1 MPKSKTM
8 TKKIFIIAGED
19 SGDLLGGRLM
29 AALHKLAP
37 PTVKLQFIGI
47 GGETMTAQGLK
58 SQFPMKELSHFG
70 FFAILPH
77 LPKLIRRLR
86 ETVQK
91 IKTEQPDLL
100 ITIDAPAFC
109 LRVSRKLGKTK
120 IPRIHYVAPQHWA
133 WLPRRAKSLRQ
144 ETDLILSL
152 LPFEPEFFAGYGV
165 NCQFVGH
172 PVIESLAAQ
181 QDETSAAEFRL
192 KHRIPQTAP
201 LLMVLPGSR
210 TSEFMRTMPVFAESI
225 RMLYGKIPA
234 LRVVIA
240 VTSHHLDDQLHA
252 DLLQSLTSEFGERL
266 AIISAASSPDESDR
280 FAGFA
285 AADAALA
292 VSGTVTLELALTQTP
307 TVVAYRLDR
316 MSWWLAQRLITVPL
330 VALSNIVGGHEIM
343 PELLQDQADAQ
354 NIVANLLPLL
364 RHQPAYFQQKKALA
378 EVARNLIADDL
389 YPSHTAAI
397 KVLSHLGLEAQIER
411 QERDFEISR

>member
-1 MPKSKTM
+1 MSKPNSGQ
-8 TKKIFIIAGED
+8 KKIFIIAGED

-29 AALHKLAP
+29 AALHQLAP
-37 PTVKLQFIGI
+37 PTVRFQFIGI

-58 SQFPMKELSHFG
+58 SLFPMKELSHFG

-86 ETVQK
+86 ETVQR
-91 IKTEQPDLL
+91 IKLEKPDLV

-109 LRVSRKLGKTK
+109 LRVSSRLSGTK

-133 WLPRRAKSLRQ
+133 WLPKRANSLRH
-144 ETDLILSL
+144 ETDKILSL

-165 NCQFVGH
+165 DCQFVGH
-172 PVIESLAAQ
+172 PVIESAAAKQ
-181 QDETSAAEFRL
+181 NRDTAIDFRRQY
-192 KHRIPQTAP
+192 KIPATAP

-210 TSEFMRTMPVFAESI
+210 TSEFIRHMPIFAESV
-225 RMLYGKIPA
+225 RLLFAKVSD
-234 LRVVIA
+234 LRVVLA
-240 VTSHHLDDQLHA
+240 VTEQHLDDRHHHSILEGLKN
-252 DLLQSLTSEFGERL
+252 DYSERL
-266 AIISAASSPDESDR
+266 TIISAASSPDESDR

-307 TVVAYRLDR
+307 SVVAYRLDR

-330 VALSNIVGGHEIM
+330 VALSNIVAKQEIM
-343 PELLQDQADAQ
+343 PELLQDQASAQ

-364 RHQPAYFQQKKALA
+364 RHQAAYHQQKTALA
-378 EVARNLIADDL
+378 EVARNLMADNQVPSLIAA
-389 YPSHTAAI
+389 SR
-397 KVLSHLGLEAQIER
+397 VLDHLGIGADSAVQ
-411 QERDFEISR
+411 QRDFEISR